1 MIALLWSASICGY
14 SKAPGSIA
22 DSTTVYYERPRQQYY
37 QTAAGFDPNMQRY
50 QMNPAYGGNFVEIE
64 TTDTPV
70 VPNSRRSQHQN
81 ARIDVPARGFV
92 REVIVSPFLPMS
104 DSEMETSSSSSES
117 WGGAE
122 ATNNNRGLNFGD
134 LDTESFSD
142 SYNSND

>member
-1 MIALLWSASICGY
+1 MVAILLRL
-14 SKAPGSIA
+14 KPP
-22 DSTTVYYERPRQQYY
+22 TH
-37 QTAAGFDPNMQRY
+37 
-50 QMNPAYGGNFVEIE
+50 
-64 TTDTPV
+64 
-70 VPNSRRSQHQN
+70 HQN